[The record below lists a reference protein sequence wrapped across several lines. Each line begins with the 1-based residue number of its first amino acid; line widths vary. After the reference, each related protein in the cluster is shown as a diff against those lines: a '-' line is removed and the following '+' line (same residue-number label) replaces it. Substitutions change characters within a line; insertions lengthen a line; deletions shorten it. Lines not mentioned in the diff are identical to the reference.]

1 MDPVILSILLVVV
14 LFAALL
20 WNKIPTPITMMVIP
34 FVFALI
40 AGYTLLETATAVAN
54 QFNSLMTSVGY
65 MILFSLIYF
74 QVVTDCGM
82 FDTIIDKLL
91 DIVGT
96 KINVPV
102 ILILTAVISL
112 IVSLTTNITA
122 AYLVTVPI
130 VLTLF
135 KRFQMDRMA
144 AIIICGTSLVIFSFL
159 PWSFGL
165 AMASQMIGAEINDL
179 SAAAMP
185 WAMCFIPVL
194 ILEIVYFTLV
204 HKKAHGTLALP
215 HDAADEAEEQQR
227 KENPFARPKLFWFN
241 LILFIA
247 VVLCLTLSGLP
258 AWSIFAAAAFLG
270 SIVNYPKDSG
280 KVWNKA
286 ATPILN
292 ILLMLLAVSA
302 YIAVFSY
309 APEGGTSLLNAL
321 STWLVGSVPEF
332 LLRYSGVIFVILAVI
347 IVRLVPYQMYMA
359 MFPMIAS
366 VGMAF
371 DISAVAMI
379 APLAV
384 VMGMGSAVSPM
395 TATTYVSTAVAEV
408 DIMELGK
415 RGVIYMEVGV
425 IVALIFAAVFGLLPV

>member
-1 MDPVILSILLVVV
+1 MDPVILAILLVVV

-194 ILEIVYFTLV
+194 ILEIVYFTLA

-215 HDAADEAEEQQR
+215 SGAVEEAEEHQK
-227 KENPFARPKLFWFN
+227 KENPLARPKLFWFN
-241 LILFIA
+241 LLLFIA

-258 AWSIFAAAAFLG
+258 AWFVFAAAAFLG
-270 SIVNYPKDSG
+270 TIVNYLKDSG

-286 ATPILN
+286 AAPILN

-332 LLRYSGVIFVILAVI
+332 LLRYSGVIFIILAVI

-366 VGMAF
+366 VGLAF

-384 VMGMGSAVSPM
+384 VMVMGSAVSPM

-425 IVALIFAAVFGLLPV
+425 IVALIFGAVFGLLPV

>member
-1 MDPVILSILLVVV
+1 MDPVILAILLVVV
-14 LFAALL
+14 LFAALM
-20 WNKIPTPITMMVIP
+20 WNKIPTPITMMVVP

-40 AGYTLLETATAVAN
+40 AGYSIFDTATAVAN

-74 QVVTDCGM
+74 QIVTESGM
-82 FDTIIDKLL
+82 FDIIIDKLL
-91 DIVGT
+91 SIVGD
-96 KINVPV
+96 KINVLV

-130 VLTLF
+130 VLQLY
-135 KRFQMDRMA
+135 KRFNMDRMA
-144 AIIICGTSLVIFSFL
+144 AIIIIGTSLVVFSFL

-165 AMASQMIGAEINDL
+165 AMASQMIGAEINEL

-185 WAMCFIPVL
+185 WALCFIPVL
-194 ILEIVYFTLV
+194 ILEIAYFTIM
-204 HKKAHGTLALP
+204 HKRKHGTLALP
-215 HDAADEAEEQQR
+215 HDAVEESEEHQK
-227 KENPFARPKLFWFN
+227 KENPLARPKLFWFN
-241 LILFIA
+241 LLLFVA

-258 AWSIFAAAAFLG
+258 AWFIFAAAAFLG
-270 SIVNYPKDSG
+270 TVVNYLKDSG

-286 ATPILN
+286 AAPILN

-309 APEGGTSLLNAL
+309 APEGGTSLLNVL
-321 STWLVGSVPEF
+321 SAWLVGVVPGF
-332 LLRYSGVIFVILAVI
+332 LLRFSGVIFILLAVF

-359 MFPMIAS
+359 MFPMIAA
-366 VGMAF
+366 VGLSF
-371 DISAVAMI
+371 DISAVAII

-425 IVALIFAAVFGLLPV
+425 IVATLFATVFGLLPV

>member
-1 MDPVILSILLVVV
+1 MDPVVLAILLVVV

-34 FVFALI
+34 VIFALI
-40 AGYTLLETATAVAN
+40 AGYDIFDTATAVAN

-74 QVVTDCGM
+74 QVVTECGM
-82 FDTIIDKLL
+82 FDIIIDKLL
-91 DIVGT
+91 SIVGD
-96 KINVPV
+96 KINVLV
-102 ILILTAVISL
+102 ILILTSVISL

-130 VLTLF
+130 VITLY
-135 KRFQMDRMA
+135 KRFNVDRIAM
-144 AIIICGTSLVIFSFL
+144 IVLIGTSLVIFSFL

-165 AMASQMIGAEINDL
+165 AMGSQMIGAEINDL
-179 SAAAMP
+179 SSAAMP
-185 WAMCFIPVL
+185 WAMCFIPVM
-194 ILEIVYFTLV
+194 ILQWVYFTFM
-204 HKKAHGTLALP
+204 HKKKHGTLGLP
-215 HDAADEAEEQQR
+215 QDASDAEAHAK
-227 KENPFARPKLFWFN
+227 KENEMARPKLFWFN
-241 LILFIA
+241 LALFIA

-258 AWSIFAAAAFLG
+258 AWFVFAAAAFLG
-270 SIVNYPKDSG
+270 TIVNYLKDSG

-286 ATPILN
+286 AAPILN

-321 STWLVGSVPEF
+321 STWLVGVVPGF
-332 LLRYSGVIFVILAVI
+332 LLRYIGVIFVAIAVF

-366 VGMAF
+366 VGLAF
-371 DISAVAMI
+371 DIPAVAMI

-384 VMGMGSAVSPM
+384 VMGMGTAVSPM

-415 RGVIYMEVGV
+415 RGVVYMEVSVLIGMV
-425 IVALIFAAVFGLLPV
+425 IAAVFGLMPV